1 MICAR
6 PVTFPQ
12 LRKVN
17 LDGTV
22 EVSRNVSIPCGK
34 CYACLSN
41 RKAQWVFRL
50 QVEVDNSITSWFITL
65 SQDNEHLEDV
75 NKKAIQLFIRYLR
88 RKGHKFK
95 YYAIGEYGSHTYRP
109 HYHAAIFLKSD
120 TAEKLLND
128 IPTTW
133 RRGFVKVSPLNL
145 ARINY
150 VLHYHIRPKK
160 VNGKKTFA
168 LFSKGLG
175 SQLFNNQKLLDN
187 IKQRGTQD
195 YRLHNRAG
203 STTYI
208 PRYYRKKYNM
218 ESPEGVILRNMVHV
232 ISELGERHDYD
243 KSLASVYQDK
253 LKRFNN
259 QEKF

>member
-1 MICAR
+1 MPLLKKIN
-6 PVTFPQ
+6 PD
-12 LRKVN
+12 N
-17 LDGTV
+17 TV
-22 EVSRNVSIPCGK
+22 EISRNASIPCGK

-41 RKAQWVFRL
+41 RKTQWVFRL

-65 SQDNEHLEDV
+65 SQDDEHLQDV
-75 NKKAIQLFIRYLR
+75 NKPVMQLFFRYLR
-88 RKGHKFK
+88 RKGHVFK
-95 YYAIGEYGSHTYRP
+95 YYAIGEYGSHTHRP

-120 TAEKLLND
+120 TAVKLQDD
-128 IPTTW
+128 IVTTW
-133 RRGFVKVSPLNL
+133 RRGFVKISPLNL

-150 VLHYHIRPKK
+150 VLHYHIRPKE

-175 SQLFNNQKLLDN
+175 AQMFNNQKLLDN

-195 YRLHNRAG
+195 YQLHNRAG
-203 STTYI
+203 SITYI

-218 ESPEGVILRNMVHV
+218 KSPEGIIIRNMVQV
-232 ISELGERHDYD
+232 INELGERRDYD

-253 LKRFNN
+253 LKRVNN